1 MKEKVLITGASGF
14 LGFHIIEE
22 ALKNN
27 LDVYAAVRKSSNI
40 AHLKDLSVSFTYP
53 DFSNKENLR
62 REIEANQFNY
72 IIHAAGIT
80 KAKNQEEYNTV
91 NASFTFNLAKAAE
104 EAKAPLKKFIFI
116 SSLAAVGPLE
126 NYTETINEKT
136 TPNPVTSYGKSKLL
150 AEEKIKNLSIPL
162 IILRPTAVYG
172 PRDKDIFIIFKTI
185 KNGLEPYIGKQDQQ
199 LSFVYAKDVATIA
212 VRSLFSSF
220 TGIYNVSDGF
230 CYTRYDLATD
240 LKSLMQKKTF
250 RFHLSH
256 NAVSAL
262 AITLE
267 NMYGFFHKIP
277 ALNKEK
283 ISELAAM
290 NWVCNIEKAKRELD
304 YNPLYNLKT
313 GLEESLDW
321 YKKNKWL

>member
-14 LGFHIIEE
+14 LGFHIIEA

-27 LDVYAAVRKSSNI
+27 LDVYAAVRKSSDI
-40 AHLKDLSVSFTYP
+40 AHLKGFSISFTYP
-53 DFSNKENLR
+53 DFSSKENLR
-62 REIEANQFNY
+62 REIESNQYNY

-91 NASFTFNLAKAAE
+91 NATYTYNLAKAAE
-104 EAKAPLKKFIFI
+104 EANAPFKKFIFI
-116 SSLAAVGPLE
+116 SSLAAVGPLG
-126 NYTETINEKT
+126 NYTDTINEKT
-136 TPNPVTSYGKSKLL
+136 TPKPVTSYGKSKLL
-150 AEEKIKNLSIPL
+150 AEEKIKDLSIPL

-172 PRDKDIFIIFKTI
+172 PRDKDIFIIFKSI

-212 VRSLFSSF
+212 VRSLFSSN
-220 TGIYNVSDGF
+220 TGIYNVSDGC
-230 CYTRYDLATD
+230 CYNRYDLATD

-250 RFHLSH
+250 KFHLSH
-256 NAVSAL
+256 NAVSVL
-262 AITLE
+262 AVTLE

-283 ISELAAM
+283 INELAAM
-290 NWVCNIEKAKRELD
+290 NWVCNIDKAKRELD
-304 YNPLYNLKT
+304 YNPIYNLKT
-313 GLEESLDW
+313 GLQESLDW
-321 YKKNKWL
+321 YKKNNWL